1 MIIRKLSFDENFSL
15 IQHKRFLCQ
24 TNYGKDEETQ
34 TARNMHTAYF
44 NTYNYIYTWNNNNE
58 RLKATKDESVIADL

>member
-15 IQHKRFLCQ
+15 IQHKRLLCQ

-34 TARNMHTAYF
+34 TARNMHTAYRL
-44 NTYNYIYTWNNNNE
+44 TRTIIYTRETITTRN
-58 RLKATKDESVIADL
+58 